1 MIGKHIESFVMVKM
15 VAASSL
21 FAGSAAVKG
30 TITLN
35 QASVG
40 SALTS
45 AGRVASTNTSLLTPQ
60 GQAVV
65 TVINNTAFTLRC
77 FVNGKPSGV
86 VDPGDRL
93 PIFVNSRYTRLSAR
107 ADFPDA
113 PPLLWDSGLLISLP
127 GGCYSWEL
135 DN

>member
-1 MIGKHIESFVMVKM
+1 MIGRNIESFVMVKM
-15 VAASSL
+15 VAASTL
-21 FAGSAAVKG
+21 FAGSTGVKG
-30 TITLN
+30 TVTLN

-45 AGRVASTNTSLLTPQ
+45 AGRVTSTNTSLLTPQ

-65 TVINNTAFTLRC
+65 TVINNTAFALRC
-77 FVNGKPSGV
+77 FVNGTPSGV
-86 VDPGDRL
+86 VAPGDHL
-93 PIFVNSRYTRLSAR
+93 PIFVDSGYTTLSAR

-113 PPLLWDSGLLISLP
+113 PSLLWNSGLVISLP
-127 GGCYSWEL
+127 GSCYTWEL